1 MENKNLPIASLISLR
16 KTLHKYP
23 EVSLDEKETAK
34 RIISFLENYPP
45 DEIRTEVG
53 ETGILAIYKGAKP
66 GKSVL
71 FRCELDALPIEE
83 INTFEH
89 KSINEGVSHKC
100 GHDGHMAILCGL
112 ATQLHLQRPET
123 GNVVLLFQPAE
134 EDGRGA
140 VRVYADP
147 KFKSLKPDFVFAL
160 HNLPRY
166 DQNQIVVKNN
176 TFTCAVNS
184 IIIKLKGRTS
194 HAGEPEKG
202 INPALALAEIT
213 HAFQQH
219 IQADITKDNF
229 CLISSIYIKMGKKAY
244 GISAGAGETHF
255 TVRTDKN
262 EQMKKIEAALE
273 DTARKIAQKH
283 QLDCTIKWKQNFHAN
298 ENNIEAVDYVRKAAA
313 SNNFDLLEKESP
325 FTWGEDFGI
334 FTQEYAGAMF
344 GLGAGTDTPALH
356 NPDYDFPDAIIPTG
370 VAIFHQIA
378 KQITDAH

>member
-1 MENKNLPIASLISLR
+1 MKNPKLPIASLIELR

-23 EVSLDEKETAK
+23 EVSLSEKETAK

-53 ETGILAIYKGAKP
+53 KTGILAIYKGQKP
-66 GKSVL
+66 GKTVL

-89 KSINEGVSHKC
+89 KSTIEGVSHKC

-112 ATQLHLQRPET
+112 ATQLHFQRPET
-123 GNVVLLFQPAE
+123 GQVVLLFQPAE

-147 KFKSLKPDFVFAL
+147 KFTSLKPDFVFAL

-166 DQNQIVVKNN
+166 NQNQIVVKNN

-184 IIIKLKGRTS
+184 IIIKLKGKTS

-213 HAFQQH
+213 NKFQQH

-262 EQMKKIEAALE
+262 EQMKKIEATLE
-273 DTARKIAQKH
+273 DTTRKIAKKH
-283 QLDCTIKWKQNFHAN
+283 HLDCSIKWTQNFHAN
-298 ENNIEAVDYVRKAAA
+298 ENNPEAVDYVRKAAA
-313 SNNFDLLEKESP
+313 MNHFDLLEKESP

-334 FTQEYAGAMF
+334 FTQQFAGAMF
-344 GLGAGTDTPALH
+344 GLGAGKDTPALH

>member
-1 MENKNLPIASLISLR
+1 M
-16 KTLHKYP
+16 
-23 EVSLDEKETAK
+23 
-34 RIISFLENYPP
+34 
-45 DEIRTEVG
+45 
-53 ETGILAIYKGAKP
+53 
-66 GKSVL
+66 
-71 FRCELDALPIEE
+71 
-83 INTFEH
+83 
-89 KSINEGVSHKC
+89 
-100 GHDGHMAILCGL
+100 
-112 ATQLHLQRPET
+112 
-123 GNVVLLFQPAE
+123 
-134 EDGRGA
+134 
-140 VRVYADP
+140 
-147 KFKSLKPDFVFAL
+147 
-160 HNLPRY
+160 
-166 DQNQIVVKNN
+166 
-176 TFTCAVNS
+176 
-184 IIIKLKGRTS
+184 
-194 HAGEPEKG
+194 
-202 INPALALAEIT
+202 ALAEIT